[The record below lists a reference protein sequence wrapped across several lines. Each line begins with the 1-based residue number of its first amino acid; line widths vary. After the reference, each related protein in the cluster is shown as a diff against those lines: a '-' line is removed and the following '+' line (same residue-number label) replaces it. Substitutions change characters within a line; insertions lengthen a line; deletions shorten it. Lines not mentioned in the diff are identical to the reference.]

1 MQARFTTRMTTRT
14 FTWLLATCLSTF
26 GTLQTAQ
33 AASISAEALSRQT
46 LPAAPERSVAEARAQ
61 IDASLARADVAQSL
75 AERGVELS
83 RVQARIAALSD
94 AEAID
99 LAARIDQ
106 APAGGDILGTLTFLF
121 VLLLVTDILGFTK
134 IFPFT
139 RAIR

>member
-1 MQARFTTRMTTRT
+1 MQARLTTRT
-14 FTWLLATCLSTF
+14 FTWLLAACLSTF

-33 AASISAEALSRQT
+33 AASISAEALSQQARVEASNPT
-46 LPAAPERSVAEARAQ
+46 ATEARAQ
-61 IDASLARADVAQSL
+61 IQATLARADVAQSL

-83 RVQARIAALSD
+83 RVQARVAALSD
-94 AEAID
+94 AEAVD

>member
-1 MQARFTTRMTTRT
+1 MPWIVLRT
-14 FTWLLATCLSTF
+14 FSKAYGLAGLRIGYSLSSPEIADILNRVRQPF
-26 GTLQTAQ
+26 NNNRLALV
-33 AASISAEALSRQT
+33 SAE
-46 LPAAPERSVAEARAQ
+46 
-61 IDASLARADVAQSL
+61 
-75 AERGVELS
+75 
-83 RVQARIAALSD
+83 AALSD